1 MKKRNDDLRLEC
13 VNWDEEQPAKLKSKG
28 RNHAVSRKVLTK
40 AKHPI
45 SLISNEIDRAAEL
58 LRQGYEVRLASTD
71 GRDAVRLY
79 PCVETDMKTMFV
91 AAATMEPFRGTLADK
106 RVRFTHRGHEVTRSE
121 ARRLNAAKVAE
132 ARVTPDTTVECPK
145 CGHRFRVGRKLL

>member
-13 VNWDEEQPAKLKSKG
+13 VNWDEEQPATIKCTG

-58 LRQGYEVRLASTD
+58 LRQGYEVRLATTD
-71 GRDAVRLY
+71 RSSSARSADTASASARSWCKNGEAESLRFENRTVEAVGHR
-79 PCVETDMKTMFV
+79 FS
-91 AAATMEPFRGTLADK
+91 ADK
-106 RVRFTHRGHEVTRSE
+106 RGSGVSPLRVGTGE
-121 ARRLNAAKVAE
+121 AV
-132 ARVTPDTTVECPK
+132 
-145 CGHRFRVGRKLL
+145 GHRFSAN

>member
-1 MKKRNDDLRLEC
+1 MKKRKDDLRLEC
-13 VNWDEEQPAKLKSKG
+13 VNWDAEQPVTLKSKG

-58 LRQGYEVRLASTD
+58 LRQGYEVRLATTD
-71 GRDAVRLY
+71 GVDAVRLY
-79 PCVETDMKTMFV
+79 PCVETDMMTMFV
-91 AAATMEPFRGTLADK
+91 AAATMGPFRGTLADK

-121 ARRLNAAKVAE
+121 ARRMNEAKVAE
-132 ARVTPDTTVECPK
+132 SRVTPDTVVECPK
-145 CGHRFRVGRKLL
+145 CGHRFRVGKKLV